1 MLPPPQKALFPGRG
15 GVTLIWVRKFG
26 DNGGE
31 ALKIPR
37 QAVLGE

>member
-1 MLPPPQKALFPGRG
+1 MLSLPQKARFPGRG

-31 ALKIPR
+31 
-37 QAVLGE
+37 G